1 MKNIVLAW
9 VFLVATPAIA
19 YQDQVF
25 IKITNTTDKDCVLTK
40 KTIPY
45 GHISDN
51 TQLPDMIFRDQ
62 TIEFTMRSGPLRF
75 EQGKD
80 KMLLLTYHCDDNQ
93 EISLFTFISPF
104 QDSYLSDPRILGSST
119 WSRDLIVK
127 TEQKITSPME
137 VHWTMT
143 KKPQFSP
150 N

>member
-1 MKNIVLAW
+1 MNKIVLAW
-9 VFLVATPAIA
+9 VFLISTPTMA

-40 KTIPY
+40 KIIPY
-45 GHISDN
+45 GHISDH
-51 TQLPDMIFRDQ
+51 TQLPDVIFRDQ

-75 EQGKD
+75 EQRKD
-80 KMLLLTYHCDDNQ
+80 KMLLLSYHCDDNQ
-93 EISLFTFISPF
+93 NITLFTIISPF
-104 QDSYLSDPRILGSST
+104 QDSYFPDPNISEATT
-119 WSRDLIVK
+119 WSKDLLVK
-127 TEQKITSPME
+127 TEQKITAPME